1 MTKQLIGI
9 VLATVAIFM
18 WGFVYWGLLS
28 APYAPLKATNGDDA
42 ARQALLEHFP
52 STGMY
57 SIPGMYND
65 PETTAR
71 MFKEGPIAM
80 VNFVREGHP
89 MGDPAMM
96 GQGFVLNLV
105 VVFLLSVV
113 IKKALPALPNYGDRV
128 LFAALLGL
136 TAVVMINLG
145 DAVWWRYSWS
155 WKLSQALYGF
165 ISFCIAGTVLGKFIK
180 PEQAA

>member
-9 VLATVAIFM
+9 ALATVAIFM

-28 APYAPLKATNGDDA
+28 APYAPLKATNGDEA
-42 ARQALLEHFP
+42 AGQALLEHFP
-52 STGMY
+52 ATGMY
-57 SIPGMYND
+57 LIPGAYND
-65 PETTAR
+65 PEDVAR
-71 MFKEGPIAM
+71 MFAEGPIAM

-89 MGDPAMM
+89 MEDPVMM

-113 IKKALPALPNYGDRV
+113 IKKALPTLPSYNDRV

-145 DAVWWRYSWS
+145 DAVWWRYPWS

-165 ISFCIAGTVLGKFIK
+165 ISFCIAGAVLGKFIK
-180 PEQAA
+180 PEKAA